1 MMVKIVKTG
10 RDIFQYSYL
19 LPIILIYL
27 VFNAYAPRHVFK
39 KKMGIFEKGRVFC
52 LKTLGAKLGKGA
64 VVRKGLFITDFS
76 KFKLGKNSTLG
87 PFARLFLFDN
97 FTVGDNV
104 EIGSGLT
111 VHTSE
116 HLLND
121 ASKPLGKQSSLRAP
135 VSIASDVY
143 LGSNVTILSGA
154 KIDSRVVV
162 GACSLV
168 KGHLE
173 SGFLY
178 AGVPARKVRS
188 LKN

>member
-1 MMVKIVKTG
+1 MVIAIKKGKEILQCG
-10 RDIFQYSYL
+10 YL
-19 LPIILIYL
+19 LPIFLIY
-27 VFNAYAPRHVFK
+27 VFFNSYAPRHFFK
-39 KKMGIFEKGRVFC
+39 KKMGLFEKGRVFC
-52 LKTLGAKLGKGA
+52 LQLLGTQLEKGA

-87 PFARLFLFDN
+87 PFAKLFLFDN

-116 HLLND
+116 HLLDD
-121 ASKPLGKQSSLRAP
+121 ATKPLGKQSSLRAP

-154 KIDSRVVV
+154 QIDSRVVV

-178 AGVPARKVRS
+178 AGVPARKIKP
-188 LKN
+188 LAK

>member
-1 MMVKIVKTG
+1 
-10 RDIFQYSYL
+10 
-19 LPIILIYL
+19 
-27 VFNAYAPRHVFK
+27 
-39 KKMGIFEKGRVFC
+39 MGIFEKGRVFF
-52 LKTLGAKLGKGA
+52 LRLLGTQLEKGA
-64 VVRKGLFITDFS
+64 VVRKGLFINDFS

-87 PFARLFLFDN
+87 PFAKLFLFEN

-116 HLLND
+116 HLLDD
-121 ASKPLGKQSSLRAP
+121 ATKPLGKQHSSRAP
-135 VSIASDVY
+135 VSIGCDVY

-154 KIDSRVVV
+154 QIDSRVVV
-162 GACSLV
+162 GANSLV

-178 AGVPARKVRS
+178 AGVPARKIKP
-188 LKN
+188 LND

>member
-1 MMVKIVKTG
+1 MSAVKKAKNI
-10 RDIFQYSYL
+10 IQYAYL
-19 LPIILIYL
+19 LPIVLIYI
-27 VFNAYAPRHVFK
+27 VVNSYAPRHFFK
-39 KKMGIFEKGRVFC
+39 KKMGVFEKSRVMC
-52 LKTLGAKLGKGA
+52 LQLLGTQLEKGA

-87 PFARLFLFDN
+87 PFAKLFLFDN

-116 HLLND
+116 HLLD
-121 ASKPLGKQSSLRAP
+121 DTTKPLGKQSSFRAP

-143 LGSNVTILSGA
+143 LGSNVTILSGTQ
-154 KIDSRVVV
+154 IDSRVVV

-178 AGVPARKVRS
+178 AGVPARKIKA
-188 LKN
+188 LKK

>member
-1 MMVKIVKTG
+1 MKAIQKG
-10 RDIFQYSYL
+10 KNIIQWGFL
-19 LPIILIYL
+19 LPIILIYVVL
-27 VFNAYAPRHVFK
+27 NSYAPRHFFK
-39 KKMGIFEKGRVFC
+39 KKMGVFEKGRVYC
-52 LKTLGAKLGKGA
+52 LHLLGTQIGEGA

-87 PFARLFLFDN
+87 PFAKLFLFEH

-116 HLLND
+116 HLLVD
-121 ASKPLGKQSSLRAP
+121 ATKPLGKQNSFRAP
-135 VSIASDVY
+135 VSIDSDVY
-143 LGSNVTILSGA
+143 LGSNVTILSGTQ
-154 KIDSRVVV
+154 IDSRVVV

-173 SGFLY
+173 SGYLY
-178 AGVPARKVRS
+178 AGVPARKIKP
-188 LKN
+188 LNK

>member
-1 MMVKIVKTG
+1 MMVKVVKKG
-10 RDIFQYSYL
+10 KDIIQYGYL

-27 VFNAYAPRHVFK
+27 VFNAYAPRHLFK

-52 LKTLGAKLGKGA
+52 LQALGVQLGKGA

-76 KFKLGKNSTLG
+76 KFKLGTNSTLG

-121 ASKPLGKQSSLRAP
+121 SSKPLGKQSSLRAP

-143 LGSNVTILSGA
+143 LGSNVTILSGS

-178 AGVPARKVRS
+178 AGVPARKIKP
-188 LKN
+188 LKK

>member
-1 MMVKIVKTG
+1 MVNVIKKGKNVVQFG
-10 RDIFQYSYL
+10 YL

-27 VFNAYAPRHVFK
+27 LLNSYAPRHLFK
-39 KKMGIFEKGRVFC
+39 KKMGIFERGRVFC
-52 LKTLGAKLGKGA
+52 LKLLGAQIEKGA
-64 VVRKGLFITDFS
+64 VVRKGLFITDFT
-76 KFKLGKNSTLG
+76 KFKLGRNSTLG
-87 PFARLFLFDN
+87 PFAKLFLFEN
-97 FTVGDNV
+97 FTVGENV

-116 HLLND
+116 HLLDNTT
-121 ASKPLGKQSSLRAP
+121 KPLGKQSSLRAP

-154 KIDSRVVV
+154 QIDSRVVV

-178 AGVPARKVRS
+178 AGVPAKKIKP
-188 LKN
+188 LNK